1 MEIIGALAFVV
12 ILIFGASQNWKLSIK
27 TILVIVLIEGALRRW
42 ALPQAK
48 DLIYFLKD
56 FILIGAYIGFAS
68 RPRQLA
74 DRYPFIKELTL
85 VIAIV
90 CILQSFNPSLGSP
103 IIGLLGIRLEFG
115 KN

>member
-56 FILIGAYIGFAS
+56 FILDLSGNKS
-68 RPRQLA
+68 
-74 DRYPFIKELTL
+74 K
-85 VIAIV
+85 V
-90 CILQSFNPSLGSP
+90 
-103 IIGLLGIRLEFG
+103 
-115 KN
+115 